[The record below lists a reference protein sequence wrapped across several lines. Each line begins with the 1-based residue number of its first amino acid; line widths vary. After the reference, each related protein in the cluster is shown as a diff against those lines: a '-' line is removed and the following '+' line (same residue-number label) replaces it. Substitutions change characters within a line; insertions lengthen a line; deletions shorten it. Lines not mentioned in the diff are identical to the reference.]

1 MTEYN
6 KMMSILGGAMAASG
20 QTIDLEGQIESQIE
34 KAIFGG
40 AASELQD
47 HLRRTKRTVEEEY
60 QLIQEKKSSLS
71 RRMRG
76 YVEYLHNKMQKSQEE
91 GGAE

>member
-6 KMMSILGGAMAASG
+6 KMMAVLGSALASG
-20 QTIDLEGQIESQIE
+20 QTVDLESQIE

-40 AASELQD
+40 ASSELTD
-47 HLRRTKRTVEEEY
+47 HLRRTRRTVEEEY
-60 QLIQEKKSSLS
+60 ELIQQKKSSLS

-76 YVEYLHNKMQKSQEE
+76 YVEYLHSKSQEPKE
-91 GGAE
+91 KGEDEA

>member
-20 QTIDLEGQIESQIE
+20 QAIDLEGQIE

-47 HLRRTKRTVEEEY
+47 HLRRAKRTVEEEY

-76 YVEYLHNKMQKSQEE
+76 YVEYLHNKMQRSQEE

>member
-20 QTIDLEGQIESQIE
+20 QPVDLEGQIER
-34 KAIFGG
+34 AIFGG
-40 AASELQD
+40 ASSELQD
-47 HLRRTKRTVEEEY
+47 HLRRTKRTVEEEH

-76 YVEYLHNKMQKSQEE
+76 YVEYLHNKMQTPQEE